1 MNSPFKFLRRVRIHG
16 GECGAVARALHHEA
30 QKVALIQNEQS
41 LISDEKAFSRQADL
55 KKSFGSTFIERKQMS
70 TKTTFK
76 RIALVAVS
84 ALSFSLFSV
93 VSAPSA
99 SALVDGDLTTT
110 TALTGIS
117 LGAGSG
123 QVMAVAR
130 VNEAYAFGVRMS
142 TGSAI
147 AAAKGTQINLK
158 YSQIPAGDTQHSIST
173 GSLTGP
179 ALTLVTTAAGVLYE
193 TSAANNMHDYVAGA
207 GTVRQ
212 SSFQV
217 GSAAASLDS
226 QTNVT
231 VATATF
237 TPKAVGTYKV
247 FAWAD
252 TASTGN
258 AISTY
263 DNGERTSTLTVV
275 VGGAPATLAI
285 TAVSSTAAANA
296 SAVFASGSTGSG
308 GDEGALFIISLT
320 DADGNPTRPT
330 TGETINLSTTLG
342 TLADNSLT
350 SADFNASGKAAV
362 NLTYTAAG
370 TAVVTATSGGA
381 MAALTSKTA
390 SVSFTLADTAGVVDI
405 NKFADTTGLSSAAA
419 FTGNFAS
426 DGSTARTF
434 AEGKASAS
442 LTVYGATAATVI
454 AVRIY
459 DFSGAITG
467 YPGAAYS
474 VPATIGT
481 GSTAT
486 VSIPLSALAE
496 DDVVYVT
503 VNASSDDTSIMTA
516 AAVAVNAT
524 NSSVDPATSQ
534 VVTGG
539 GITLTAYA
547 KDQFG
552 QKIAGAA
559 ISWSVAGRNATTVPT
574 VALMDSNGAHTYT
587 LTDTSTSTT
596 SLTSTVSAAITYNG
610 TTITETSSIT
620 FGAGNAVSTITV
632 TTSPTLTVAT
642 TESAI
647 STGATGAAAGAVT
660 LAFTVKDAAGTVLVG
675 VPVTFTSSLAETGFA
690 SSATDTVDRKLA
702 YTDSTGKATTYVY
715 GWKSPS
721 TTTVTATAG
730 GVTKTTTINFIN
742 AATDARTIAVTTEGT
757 LAKAT
762 VKDRYGNP
770 VKGVTVD
777 WSRVGTGYFGNGVSA
792 TSGTTDADG
801 IAEVVFIG
809 SGTVKGSLA
818 VATYAQVD
826 DLASYVGATATS
838 GVGATLAPA
847 GIASATVSMATV
859 DSAVTA
865 AEAATDA
872 AAEAID
878 AANAA
883 TDAANLAAEA
893 ADAATVAAEEARD
906 AADAATAAVE
916 ELATQV
922 ATLMAALKAQITTL
936 ANTVA
941 KIAKKVKA

>member
-1 MNSPFKFLRRVRIHG
+1 
-16 GECGAVARALHHEA
+16 
-30 QKVALIQNEQS
+30 
-41 LISDEKAFSRQADL
+41 
-55 KKSFGSTFIERKQMS
+55 
-70 TKTTFK
+70 
-76 RIALVAVS
+76 
-84 ALSFSLFSV
+84 
-93 VSAPSA
+93 
-99 SALVDGDLTTT
+99 
-110 TALTGIS
+110 
-117 LGAGSG
+117 
-123 QVMAVAR
+123 
-130 VNEAYAFGVRMS
+130 
-142 TGSAI
+142 
-147 AAAKGTQINLK
+147 
-158 YSQIPAGDTQHSIST
+158 
-173 GSLTGP
+173 
-179 ALTLVTTAAGVLYE
+179 
-193 TSAANNMHDYVAGA
+193 
-207 GTVRQ
+207 
-212 SSFQV
+212 
-217 GSAAASLDS
+217 
-226 QTNVT
+226 
-231 VATATF
+231 
-237 TPKAVGTYKV
+237 
-247 FAWAD
+247 
-252 TASTGN
+252 
-258 AISTY
+258 
-263 DNGERTSTLTVV
+263 
-275 VGGAPATLAI
+275 
-285 TAVSSTAAANA
+285 
-296 SAVFASGSTGSG
+296 
-308 GDEGALFIISLT
+308 
-320 DADGNPTRPT
+320 
-330 TGETINLSTTLG
+330 
-342 TLADNSLT
+342 
-350 SADFNASGKAAV
+350 
-362 NLTYTAAG
+362 
-370 TAVVTATSGGA
+370 
-381 MAALTSKTA
+381 
-390 SVSFTLADTAGVVDI
+390 
-405 NKFADTTGLSSAAA
+405 
-419 FTGNFAS
+419 
-426 DGSTARTF
+426 
-434 AEGKASAS
+434 
-442 LTVYGATAATVI
+442 
-454 AVRIY
+454 
-459 DFSGAITG
+459 
-467 YPGAAYS
+467 
-474 VPATIGT
+474 
-481 GSTAT
+481 
-486 VSIPLSALAE
+486 
-496 DDVVYVT
+496 
-503 VNASSDDTSIMTA
+503 MTA
-516 AAVAVNAT
+516 AAVAVDST

-596 SLTSTVSAAITYNG
+596 SLTSTVSAAITYDG

>member
-1 MNSPFKFLRRVRIHG
+1 MNSRFESPRRVRILG
-16 GECGAVARALHHEA
+16 GECGAVARALHHAA
-30 QKVALIQNEQS
+30 QKVALVRNEQT
-41 LISDEKAFSRQADL
+41 LISDECVLMCQADL
-55 KKSFGSTFIERKQMS
+55 GKGPGSTSFERKQMS
-70 TKTTFK
+70 IKTSFLK
-76 RIALVAVS
+76 RISATTVAALGLGLFVS
-84 ALSFSLFSV
+84 ISPSGAATFASQSDLVGTSV
-93 VSAPSA
+93 IS
-99 SALVDGDLTTT
+99 
-110 TALTGIS
+110 GIS

-123 QVMAVAR
+123 QTMAVAR
-130 VNEAYAFGVRMS
+130 VNEAYSFGARLS
-142 TGSAI
+142 TGSDGAVE
-147 AAAKGTQINLK
+147 KGTQINLK
-158 YSQIPAGDTQHSIST
+158 FSQVPAGDLVNSAASAGSAISPTLSAVTLPDSSIFAT
-173 GSLTGP
+173 G
-179 ALTLVTTAAGVLYE
+179 
-193 TSAANNMHDYVAGA
+193 AANNTPIAQA
-207 GTVRQ
+207 TATVPA
-212 SSFQV
+212 FVTV
-217 GSAAASLDS
+217 GSAAAIVGSK
-226 QTNVT
+226 TNVT
-231 VATATF
+231 VALAAF
-237 TPKAVGTYKV
+237 TPRATGTYKV

-252 TASTGN
+252 TASAGN
-258 AISTY
+258 AIGTY

-275 VGGAPATLAI
+275 VGGAPATIAI
-285 TAVSSTAAANA
+285 TAAATTAAANA
-296 SAVFASGSTGSG
+296 SGVFDAGSTGSG

-330 TGETINLSTTLG
+330 LGESINLSTTLG

-350 SADFNASGKAAV
+350 AADFNASGKAAV
-362 NLTYTAAG
+362 NLTHTATG

-381 MAALTSKTA
+381 MPTLTSKSA
-390 SVSFTLADTAGVVDI
+390 SVSFTLADTAATDDAST
-405 NKFADTTGLSSAAA
+405 FTDLTGLSSAAA
-419 FTGNFAS
+419 FTGILAS
-426 DGSTARTF
+426 GAARTF
-434 AEGKASAS
+434 AEGKASA
-442 LTVYGATAATVI
+442 TVRVLGATAATVV
-454 AVRIY
+454 AVQIY
-459 DFSGAITG
+459 DFSGSITG
-467 YPGAAYS
+467 YAGAAYS
-474 VPATIGT
+474 VPLTIGT

-486 VSIPLSALAE
+486 YAVPLSALVE

-503 VNASSDDTSIMTA
+503 VNASSDDTAVLTA
-516 AAVAVNAT
+516 AAVAVDST
-524 NSSVDPATSQ
+524 NSSLDPATSQ

-559 ISWSVAGRNATTVPT
+559 ISWSVAGRNATTIPT

-596 SLTSTVSAAITYNG
+596 VLTSTISAAITYDG

-675 VPVTFTSSLAETGFA
+675 VPVTFTSSLAETGFG

-702 YTDSTGKATTYVY
+702 YTDATGKATTYVY

-742 AATDARTIAVTTEGT
+742 AATDARTIAVTAEGT

-801 IAEVVFIG
+801 VAEVVFIG

-818 VATYAQVD
+818 VATYTQVD